1 MEPANQVKYSKQLIV
16 QMDDFW
22 AQFVAETH
30 GLPIHFNDKR
40 EILTQIFD
48 CYMDYAMNGPAKLQ
62 ALPITNRIVD
72 PVYENR
78 ESVEYSRLKAAVQNL
93 VANIHARL
101 QEIGG
106 LRMGAAGS
114 GYGFPYYVH
123 QFLGNGDVILD
134 HMPF

>member
-1 MEPANQVKYSKQLIV
+1 MDTADRGGYSKQLIL

-22 AQFVAETH
+22 AQFVAETY
-30 GLPIHFNDKR
+30 GLPIHFNDRR
-40 EILTQIFD
+40 EIITQIFD

-78 ESVEYSRLKAAVQNL
+78 ESVEFQRLRAAVQNL
-93 VANIHARL
+93 VSNIHTRL
-101 QEIGG
+101 LEIGG
-106 LRMGAAGS
+106 LRSGAAGS

-123 QFLGNGDVILD
+123 QFLGNDVILD